1 MIFGTRVSGNR
12 ERGFGV
18 RVCFGSRRAIFEWRR
33 VPDSVNHVCGEPGR
47 AGSRI
52 FVVISKAAIRTPS
65 VFRIES
71 MVERLAQSAET

>member
-18 RVCFGSRRAIFEWRR
+18 RVLFGSRRAICEWRR
-33 VPDSVNHVCGEPGR
+33 VPDSVNHVCGELGR

-52 FVVISKAAIRTPS
+52 FVVIPKAAIRTPS
-65 VFRIES
+65 VFCGIYC
-71 MVERLAQSAET
+71 VKAGAEC